1 MTAFSLLSVFAQSAI
16 EVRLLGKAGA
26 PDRSPEFAATG
37 RRPVDGVSMISGSVW
52 GSGESWKVVSA
63 DVQCQIA
70 LLVVLCWDR
79 LLRTHIFVG
88 DLEGASSLVTFP

>member
-26 PDRSPEFAATG
+26 PDS
-37 RRPVDGVSMISGSVW
+37 RPVDGVSMISGSVW